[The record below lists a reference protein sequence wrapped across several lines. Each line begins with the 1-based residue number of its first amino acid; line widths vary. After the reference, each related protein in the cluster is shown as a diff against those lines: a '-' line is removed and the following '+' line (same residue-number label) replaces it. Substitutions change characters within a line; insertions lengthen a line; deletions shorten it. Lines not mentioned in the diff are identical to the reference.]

1 MDMNTHICEF
11 VTEETEGKIAIRCK
25 ECKQRKW
32 IKWAI
37 EGICDF
43 CIDLKPLENLQFI
56 SKIKSESVLEVLME
70 SKLKERNR
78 RLYKG
83 DLVCNKCLKKAEENA
98 VMEEL

>member
-1 MDMNTHICEF
+1 MDTNTHICNF
-11 VTEETEGKIAIRCK
+11 VTEETEGKIAVRCK

-43 CIDLKPLENLQFI
+43 CIDLKPLEELQNI
-56 SKIKSESVLEVLME
+56 SKIKSDGILEVLME
-70 SKLKERNR
+70 SKLKERNKK
-78 RLYKG
+78 LYKG
-83 DLVCNKCLKKAEENA
+83 DLVCNKCFKEAEDSA